1 MRAMGLRVQREDSQ
15 AGLLVTRQTPYD
27 RDWPDASRLD
37 LTATQTPHGV
47 TLHVFVAPE
56 FEPARLAVG
65 AVLTTSTV
73 FVPYRL
79 ELARGQSTIYG
90 QAEFATYVAER
101 IADRLGSRIE
111 PLAAHPDDRARQA
124 ASRSSARSNRCGPAV
139 LLEGD
144 TPASWP
150 RLVDEV
156 KPQYP
161 NTEIARHV
169 GGTVQ
174 LRGEVTEHGTL
185 TGLDWAGG
193 IEDANLVAAATGA
206 AGLWRFRAPV
216 AEGCAA
222 RRLVVIEMSFA
233 LRR

>member
-1 MRAMGLRVQREDSQ
+1 M
-15 AGLLVTRQTPYD
+15 
-27 RDWPDASRLD
+27 
-37 LTATQTPHGV
+37 
-47 TLHVFVAPE
+47 TLHVFVAPG

-79 ELARGQSTIYG
+79 ELARGQSTSYG

-174 LRGEVTEHGTL
+174 LRGEVTAHGTL
-185 TGLDWAGG
+185 TGLAWAGG
-193 IEDANLVAAATGA
+193 IEDANLVAA
-206 AGLWRFRAPV
+206 
-216 AEGCAA
+216 GCAA